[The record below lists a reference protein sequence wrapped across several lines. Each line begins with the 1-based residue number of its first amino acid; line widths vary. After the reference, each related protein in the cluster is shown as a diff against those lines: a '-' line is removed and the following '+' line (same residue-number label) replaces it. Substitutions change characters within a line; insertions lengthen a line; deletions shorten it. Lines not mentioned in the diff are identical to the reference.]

1 MPQLDIRTIT
11 DPYRFQFALPSR
23 FDVAREQSM
32 RAAEAVAT
40 WGKERER
47 TKQMRAKL
55 EAGDLAG
62 AEQIHTGKRP
72 TASTPGGEKVSLTQA
87 ESRAERL
94 AKMSGHI
101 RPPAKFLKQ
110 QQDYDRRLGKL
121 AALVHRV
128 QMNPHPSKIAEIMGE
143 AGKTTPTEEK
153 SGRTF
158 TDAQA
163 LNAAA
168 ARAKRLKYQP
178 PPSEFTDE
186 TKKYQN
192 RLADVAT
199 YAMRTGRMPDD
210 DMFKQI
216 MESEP
221 GTVALPEG
229 GTAAVGGVTA
239 EQAGAQA
246 DADAEMHAAEER
258 RIDVSDLPDL
268 VGRDEEMRRM
278 EKTLEES
285 LGPAGGTPG
294 RWSIGRGATNMPWT
308 AIRDEEGKVV
318 DVVGGSGPPP
328 SLEEYRHGPEATEEE
343 KAKAFVRAYEAEK
356 RRIEGHNLVDEA
368 TPTITRGVVEAAAQG
383 VPNIASGGMVGRGF
397 GSRQHPGWIR
407 EPQKNPFDRITN
419 RQGRLNTLA
428 RTMED
433 RLAAFNGILNSDP
446 VKSKYGLASNR
457 RNGPILL
464 WNGEKEVDLTEMLLG
479 DDNEER
485 RKGLMMLARMDRRDV
500 RAVANALIM
509 MGYPPIKPTEEDKKV
524 LAEIAAKPKG
534 QGWRYER

>member
-23 FDVAREQSM
+23 FDVAREQSL

-47 TKQMRAKL
+47 TKQMRTNL

-72 TASTPGGEKVSLTQA
+72 TASTPRGEKVSLTQA

-94 AKMSGHI
+94 AKMAGHI

-158 TDAQA
+158 TDSQA

-221 GTVALPEG
+221 GTVVLPEG
-229 GTAAVGGVTA
+229 GVGGVTA
-239 EQAGAQA
+239 EQAGAQS
-246 DADAEMHAAEER
+246 DADAEMHEAERR

-268 VGRDEEMRRM
+268 VGEAERNKRMADEAE
-278 EKTLEES
+278 TLVEDWFKQRKE
-285 LGPAGGTPG
+285 LG
-294 RWSIGRGATNMPWT
+294 GRGASNMPWT
-308 AIRDEEGKVV
+308 AIRDEKGEVV
-318 DVVGGSGPPP
+318 DVVGGSGPPI
-328 SLEEYRHGPEATEEE
+328 SLEEYRHGPAATEEE
-343 KAKAFVRAYEAEK
+343 RAKAFVRNYETEK
-356 RRIEGHNLVDEA
+356 NRIEGRNRADEMMPA
-368 TPTITRGVVEAAAQG
+368 VTREVVEASAQG
-383 VPNIASGGMVGRGF
+383 VPNISSGGQFGRGF

-407 EPQKNPFDRITN
+407 EPQKNPFDHITN
-419 RQGRLNTLA
+419 REGRLNTLA
-428 RTMED
+428 RPMDD
-433 RLAAFNGILNSDP
+433 RLAAFNGILNSEP
-446 VKSKYGLASNR
+446 VKNKYALPTTP
-457 RNGPILL
+457 RNGPMLI
-464 WNGEKEVDLTEMLLG
+464 WNGEKEIDLSDMLLG
-479 DDNEER
+479 DDDEER